1 VRISRRLLDE
11 VIAHARAEAPR
22 ECCGMIAGRDGEAV
36 AVHRVANVA
45 ANPKT
50 AYHMEPREQLRV
62 MDAIDA
68 DGLEVTALYHS
79 HPRTEPVPS
88 QTDINLA
95 GLLADHVFVI
105 VGLEGPEPDVRAF
118 RIVDGAVADAA
129 LEVEDAAPLDA

>member
-1 VRISRRLLDE
+1 MV
-11 VIAHARAEAPR
+11 
-22 ECCGMIAGRDGEAV
+22 AGRDGEAV
-36 AVHRVANVA
+36 AVHRVDNVA

-105 VGLEGPEPDVRAF
+105 VGLAGPEPDVRAF

>member
-1 VRISRRLLDE
+1 VKVSRRLLDE

-36 AVHRVANVA
+36 AVHRVRNVA

-62 MDAIDA
+62 MDAIDEG
-68 DGLEVTALYHS
+68 GLEIAALYHS

-95 GLLADHVFVI
+95 GMLADHVFLI
-105 VGLEGPEPDVRAF
+105 VGLGGSEPDVRAF
-118 RIVDGAVADAA
+118 RIVDGAVAEAA